1 MLIHSC
7 QSQLYSHTQ
16 MQRFACGSRL
26 VEHWTMIEKPPKK
39 KYVNLPTLVFEPS
52 TNPTDFQ
59 LDGNDL

>member
-26 VEHWTMIEKPPKK
+26 VEHWTMMEKPPE
-39 KYVNLPTLVFEPS
+39 YVRKSANFG
-52 TNPTDFQ
+52 F
-59 LDGNDL
+59 